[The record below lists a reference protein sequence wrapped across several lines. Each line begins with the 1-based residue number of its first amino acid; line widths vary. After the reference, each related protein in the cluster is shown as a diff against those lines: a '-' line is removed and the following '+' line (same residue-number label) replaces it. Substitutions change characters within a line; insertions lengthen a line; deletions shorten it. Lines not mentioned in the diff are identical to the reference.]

1 MDPEL
6 LRPKERPAGA
16 ATDLSRLKKMTDHLT
31 VYEGHFSRHLKILL
45 ESLNYYAATETVVF
59 LELCAR
65 LQTAWGEGEG
75 GGGIVV
81 QVG

>member
-6 LRPKERPAGA
+6 LRPLERTGA
-16 ATDLSRLKKMTDHLT
+16 NGDMSRLKKMTDHISQ
-31 VYEGHFSRHLKILL
+31 YEGHFSRHLKILL

-65 LQTAWGEGEG
+65 LQTAWGG
-75 GGGIVV
+75 GDAQSLAG
-81 QVG
+81 QVS